1 MIIELNDK
9 YKDLQIWLQ
18 DFKKQH
24 NNKVEVLNK
33 NLLSSNNDLL
43 VANDSIDEL
52 RSTNMQLMESLT
64 GLKNECNSLKL
75 KYELSNDTFN
85 NEIYLFSLSNGCR
98 PIIYEETD
106 VGLYEKIGS

>member
-1 MIIELNDK
+1 MQYEFA
-9 YKDLQIWLQ
+9 

-64 GLKNECNSLKL
+64 GLKNECNSL
-75 KYELSNDTFN
+75 
-85 NEIYLFSLSNGCR
+85 
-98 PIIYEETD
+98 III
-106 VGLYEKIGS
+106 KI